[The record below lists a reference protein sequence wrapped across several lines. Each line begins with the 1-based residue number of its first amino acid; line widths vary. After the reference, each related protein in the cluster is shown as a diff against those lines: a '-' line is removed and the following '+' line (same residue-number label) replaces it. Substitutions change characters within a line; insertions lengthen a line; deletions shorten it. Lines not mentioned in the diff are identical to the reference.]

1 MRRSAQRRSLCSAG
15 ISPIPNDEN
24 EEFYL
29 TGCADRILDPGIRTM
44 LIEQTRIT
52 MEKNEVIFE
61 LLLDRVMHTKLVD
74 QGAPG
79 ERPLHRKWRDSS
91 IELKV

>member
-1 MRRSAQRRSLCSAG
+1 
-15 ISPIPNDEN
+15 
-24 EEFYL
+24 
-29 TGCADRILDPGIRTM
+29 M